1 MTISFIERLRPSFGF
16 LIAISLSSPLVM
28 LSLVPVSQTLALIA
42 AILVPV
48 GLIGLS
54 IAAAPVIRVTES
66 LSVARIN
73 VPLEALGKALVVPED
88 EVRSE
93 RGPKLSPASKFMIR
107 GDIKHLVKVPVTDE
121 ADPTTYL
128 LISTRRPEEL
138 ASALNANRA

>member
-1 MTISFIERLRPSFGF
+1 MWCGVTHKNKHTYKL
-16 LIAISLSSPLVM
+16 L
-28 LSLVPVSQTLALIA
+28 LSLLQFLHPKNSRIVKRFRPCNITYIQTIA
-42 AILVPV
+42 
-48 GLIGLS
+48 
-54 IAAAPVIRVTES
+54 
-66 LSVARIN
+66 VARIN

>member
-1 MTISFIERLRPSFGF
+1 
-16 LIAISLSSPLVM
+16 M
-28 LSLVPVSQTLALIA
+28 LSLVPVSQTLALIS

-73 VPLEALGKALVVPED
+73 VPVEALGKALVVPED

-93 RGPKLSPASKFMIR
+93 RGPKLSPLQS
-107 GDIKHLVKVPVTDE
+107 
-121 ADPTTYL
+121 
-128 LISTRRPEEL
+128 S
-138 ASALNANRA
+138 